1 MRVKRRVDMPG
12 VMFQDVVSLRTR
24 SHRKWYTLPL
34 SFLVHTAVLAVLVAV
49 PLIATD
55 IPRPREIIEYV
66 TPHMP
71 VIPAAP
77 PSIRRAPRSPIAG
90 NLAVAPVVAPD
101 SIGVESGVI
110 VEPGHVETAGL
121 DGLVG
126 SLEVGQIAVDTP
138 PPVMAAPQPPVV
150 VGGNIRPP
158 VRTKYVM
165 PEYPALARSTKVEGV
180 VIIEALIGVDG
191 RVEQARVLRS
201 KPFLDEAAL
210 AAVREWEYT
219 PTLLNGR
226 PTRVI
231 MTVTV
236 NYTLKP

>member
-1 MRVKRRVDMPG
+1 MPG
-12 VMFQDVVSLRTR
+12 IMFQDVVSLRTR

-34 SFLVHTAVLAVLVAV
+34 SFVVHTTVLAVLVAV

-55 IPRPREIIEYV
+55 IPRPREIIQYV
-66 TPHMP
+66 TPYMP
-71 VIPAAP
+71 VIPTAP
-77 PSIRRAPRSPIAG
+77 PSIRRASPTPASGNAAG
-90 NLAVAPVVAPD
+90 APVVAPD

-110 VEPGHVETAGL
+110 FEPGHVETAGIDSL
-121 DGLVG
+121 DRRTRRG
-126 SLEVGQIAVDTP
+126 P
-138 PPVMAAPQPPVV
+138 HRPRCAADLLRPRHPRPSS
-150 VGGNIRPP
+150 VGGNIKPP
-158 VRTKYVM
+158 TRTNYVL
-165 PEYPALARSTKVEGV
+165 PEYPALARSLKDSKASSSSKPSS
-180 VIIEALIGVDG
+180 ALDG

-201 KPFLDEAAL
+201 KPLLDEAAL

-236 NYTLKP
+236 NYTLNPC